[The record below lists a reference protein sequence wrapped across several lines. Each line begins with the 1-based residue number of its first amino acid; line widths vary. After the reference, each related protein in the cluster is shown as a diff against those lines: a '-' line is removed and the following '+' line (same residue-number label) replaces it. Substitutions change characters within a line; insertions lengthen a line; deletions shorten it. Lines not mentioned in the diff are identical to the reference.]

1 MTFIKDR
8 VAFKTAQLYRAAGY
22 EVIAALYLRKA
33 YGVK

>member
-8 VAFKTAQLYRAAGY
+8 TAFKTAQLYRVAGH
-22 EVIAALYLRKA
+22 EVIAVLYLRKA